1 MIWQDISFSGF
12 FFFTHLAHEKFL
24 PALEIFCYITDSSN
38 KYYNW
43 KDECMMPL
51 TSEGRGRVRLFAQ
64 NVSGDVMD
72 EMSGEGEAI

>member
-1 MIWQDISFSGF
+1 
-12 FFFTHLAHEKFL
+12 
-24 PALEIFCYITDSSN
+24 
-38 KYYNW
+38 
-43 KDECMMPL
+43 MMLL